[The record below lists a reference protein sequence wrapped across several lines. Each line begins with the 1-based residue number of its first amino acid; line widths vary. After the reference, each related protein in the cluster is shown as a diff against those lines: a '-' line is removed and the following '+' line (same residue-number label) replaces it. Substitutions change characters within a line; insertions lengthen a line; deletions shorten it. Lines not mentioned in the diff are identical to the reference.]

1 MSTHAFR
8 NNEDPFR
15 FIVRER
21 FDIDIDAVA
30 VSGNANG
37 IAHVQRLLDG
47 LEEVYRMGFED
58 GERDAT
64 IIDWPLGDLVA
75 QLRSDFLLAVHRGDA
90 DLRELI
96 VAEIARR
103 AGTGTDP
110 LVAFALPLAEQDD

>member
-15 FIVRER
+15 FIARER
-21 FDIDIDAVA
+21 FDVDIDAVA
-30 VSGNANG
+30 MSGNANG

-47 LEEVYRMGFED
+47 REEVHWMGFED

-75 QLRSDFLLAVHRGDA
+75 ELRSDFLLAAHRGDA
-90 DLRELI
+90 DLRALVI
-96 VAEIARR
+96 AEIARR
-103 AGTGTDP
+103 AVTGTDP